1 MRKATST
8 VAGQAGEN
16 SRPAFFAIRGF
27 GCPLITIEAYS
38 EQEACRVYKEMNS
51 ISLARPNDLMEV
63 RRV

>member
-8 VAGQAGEN
+8 VAEQAGEN
-16 SRPAFFAIRGF
+16 TRPAFFAIRGF

-38 EQEACRVYKEMNS
+38 DKEACRVYKEMNA
-51 ISLARPNDLMEV
+51 ISLSRPDELMEV